1 MAPVGLVC
9 IPKNRDFLGK
19 IVEQYAKV
27 RKNVKTLNYETAF
40 ELSMSSFVIQS
51 KNGIIVSMTN
61 AEVLNAEQQQAVKTT
76 EGPVLV
82 VAGAGAGKTKV
93 IVERI
98 VHIIQT
104 GKATPSEILAVT
116 FTNKAAEEMRE
127 RVLRRMGQSVE
138 KPTIGTFHSLG
149 ALMVREKSSLVGL
162 KKNFTILDEDDALR
176 LIKESLLDLALDP
189 KQYEPSR
196 IRNIISTN
204 KNRLVILADYLHD
217 PEAADPKKNYFGSLV
232 GKVWKLYEE
241 KKRANNAL
249 DFDDLIS
256 YPVRLLIDS
265 KDAQA
270 EYQQRWKYIHVDEY
284 QDTNDAQYVFSK
296 LLAGTHRNIFVVGDI
311 DQAIYSWRGADF
323 RNILNFQKDYAD
335 AAIITLEENYRS
347 TDIVLEAANAVII
360 RNKLRIKKNLRPN
373 RHGTGKITV
382 LYTED
387 EKKEGAMITREL
399 LGLKRAGLLWKDIAV
414 LYRTNAQSRA
424 LEEVFLERNIPYRI
438 IGGVRFYE
446 RREIKDL
453 IAYVRFLINP
463 DDELSKKRILNVP
476 TRGIGKVLA
485 LKIIGNI
492 SNLSPAEAS
501 KKSLFDNVI
510 SSLREKTK
518 TLSPTEALK
527 SIITAIN
534 YRPHID
540 DGTEK
545 GMERWQNVQELMSVA
560 QKMKT
565 IEEFLEHVTLFA
577 MDDSYSGDNDV
588 VYLMTMHAAK
598 GLEFEAVFVAGLE
611 EGLFPHSLSLDPES
625 IEEERRLYYVAITRA
640 KTHLFLTLA
649 ARRMIFGERTS
660 NIPSR
665 FLKEIPEHLLE
676 VRGLPQITEWEE
688 DIIIE

>member
-1 MAPVGLVC
+1 MVAT
-9 IPKNRDFLGK
+9 
-19 IVEQYAKV
+19 Q
-27 RKNVKTLNYETAF
+27 TLN
-40 ELSMSSFVIQS
+40 S
-51 KNGIIVSMTN
+51 
-61 AEVLNAEQQQAVKTT
+61 EQQRAVEAT

-82 VAGAGAGKTKV
+82 IAGAGAGKTKV

-98 VHIIQT
+98 VHLIQS
-104 GKATPSEILAVT
+104 GKARPGEILAVT
-116 FTNKAAEEMRE
+116 FTNKASEEMRE
-127 RVLRRMGQSVE
+127 RIAHRLGRVGE
-138 KPTIGTFHSLG
+138 KPTVGTFHSLG
-149 ALMVREKSSLVGL
+149 ALMLREKSSELGL
-162 KKNFTILDEDDALR
+162 KKNFTILDSDDTLR
-176 LIKESLLDLALDP
+176 MIKECLLDLALDP
-189 KQYEPSR
+189 KQYDPSR

-204 KNRLVILADYLHD
+204 KNKLVVLADYLRD
-217 PEAADPKKNYFGSLV
+217 PDTADPKKNYFGSLV
-232 GKVWKLYEE
+232 GKLWNLYEG
-241 KKRANNAL
+241 KKSSNNAV

-256 YPVRLLIDS
+256 YPVRLLMEHES
-265 KDAQA
+265 ARA
-270 EYQQRWKYIHVDEY
+270 EYQQRWKYVHIDEY

-296 LLAGTHRNIFVVGDI
+296 LLAGAHRNIFVVGDI

-323 RNILNFQKDYAD
+323 RNILNFQKDYQD
-335 AAIITLEENYRS
+335 ASIITLEENYRS
-347 TDIVLEAANAVII
+347 TDIVLEAANAVIV
-360 RNKLRIKKNLRPN
+360 RNKQRIEKTLRPN
-373 RHGTGKITV
+373 RQGNSKITV

-387 EKKEGAMITREL
+387 EKKEGTMIVREL
-399 LGLKRAGLLWKDIAV
+399 MNLKRAGLTWKDVAV

-424 LEEVFLERNIPYRI
+424 LEEVFLERSIPYRI

-463 DDELSKKRILNVP
+463 EDILSKKRILNVP

-485 LKIIGNI
+485 LKIIGDVVT
-492 SNLSPAEAS
+492 LSPAEAS
-501 KKSLFDNVI
+501 KKALFDNLI
-510 SSLREKTK
+510 SSLREKIK
-518 TLSPTEALK
+518 TLTPTEALR
-527 SIITAIN
+527 SIITSLD
-534 YRPHID
+534 YRRYID

-545 GMERWQNVQELMSVA
+545 GMERWQNIQELLSVA
-560 QKMKT
+560 QKMTT

-577 MDDSYSGDNDV
+577 MDDSHTADSDV

-611 EGLFPHSLSLDPES
+611 EGLFPHSLSFDPES

-665 FLKEIPEHLLE
+665 FLKEIPNHLLE
-676 VRGLPQITEWEE
+676 VRGVPRNEEWEE